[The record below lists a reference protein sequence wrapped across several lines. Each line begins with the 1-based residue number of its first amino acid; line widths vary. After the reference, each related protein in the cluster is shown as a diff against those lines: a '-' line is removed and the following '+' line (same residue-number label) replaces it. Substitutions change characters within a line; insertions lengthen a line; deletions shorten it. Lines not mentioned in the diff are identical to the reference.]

1 MRKGIAEGGLLENN
15 FNSALPDLTPYN
27 REVDNRRDH
36 LFVGPNRR
44 NGIQRQ
50 SLLLTRAPRS
60 GPRSKFLQPAAQ
72 LPRGQVRSGHVSGA
86 AGTPAGADGSLEK
99 SIFAEGDATP
109 RRLAPGTPEDT
120 LGTPR
125 DVLEAEGR
133 VCQFI
138 LVGIWQPSGFL
149 KRAKTYTRPQ
159 PRPA

>member
-1 MRKGIAEGGLLENN
+1 MKNKI
-15 FNSALPDLTPYN
+15 NSSLRGQTANN

-44 NGIQRQ
+44 HGIQRQ

-72 LPRGQVRSGHVSGA
+72 LPRGQVRFGYVSGT

-99 SIFAEGDATP
+99 SVLSECDATP
-109 RRLAPGTPEDT
+109 RRLASGTPEDT